1 MLARLGRRMIEPL
14 YLIWLNRN
22 IQDSSV
28 RATVISMTNQAG
40 ALGEAGGG
48 PVVGTIGT
56 LVSIRAALVFAGL
69 ALTPAIALFARAL
82 RHGGKEPELEQ
93 LPEPVEAV

>member
-1 MLARLGRRMIEPL
+1 MVARLARRMIEPL
-14 YLIWLNRN
+14 YLTWLNRN
-22 IQDSSV
+22 IRDSSV

-40 ALGEAGGG
+40 ALGEVGGG

-56 LVSIRAALVFAGL
+56 LASMRAALVFAGAAL
-69 ALTPAIALFARAL
+69 APAVALYARAL

-93 LPEPVEAV
+93 LPEPAEAV